1 MRANVELDY
10 LIITQAEN
18 VGVGPMCD
26 LLNKLHQREFYR
38 RLQLS
43 FRTAYEQIVQF
54 ANVNGLAK
62 LLISLIDSRSIL
74 LVSEFKSLAQLH
86 VSTAWVVHDFEKLSN
101 SLTNLQHLSI
111 QGNTN
116 VNMIMPFIRQSV
128 KLQRITIGCFGTDF
142 NPQPNIYNYN
152 LLPIITIEWLEA
164 GAHFIPK
171 TKVVNLLALN
181 REREQLPG
189 AQKIT
194 LYVDEESY
202 LATKW
207 AFGETDLKFIRL
219 KRNTSYDWDND
230 YL

>member
-1 MRANVELDY
+1 
-10 LIITQAEN
+10 
-18 VGVGPMCD
+18 
-26 LLNKLHQREFYR
+26 
-38 RLQLS
+38 
-43 FRTAYEQIVQF
+43 
-54 ANVNGLAK
+54 
-62 LLISLIDSRSIL
+62 
-74 LVSEFKSLAQLH
+74 
-86 VSTAWVVHDFEKLSN
+86 
-101 SLTNLQHLSI
+101 
-111 QGNTN
+111 
-116 VNMIMPFIRQSV
+116 MPFIRQSV
-128 KLQRITIGCFGTDF
+128 KLQRINIGCFEADF
-142 NPQPNIYNYN
+142 NPKPNIYNYN

-194 LYVDEESY
+194 LHVDEESY

-219 KRNTSYDWDND
+219 KRNTSYWDND